1 MDFDDVNAKH
11 VRPEILQKY
20 LYRNDWDALSFNT
33 SPKYY
38 DIWSL
43 SIYPYCFSYAH
54 FEDTPL
60 HNYGVIQNYIDNKL
74 KHLRKGQLL
83 RCMSSFNGFSIYRT
97 NKFLNTSYD
106 GRIRID
112 LIPKHYIKAHMKASN
127 SKIIFH
133 DYGHVKGEYEDCE
146 HRAFH
151 IQAIN
156 NDDAKIMI
164 TNDVLFL

>member
-1 MDFDDVNAKH
+1 
-11 VRPEILQKY
+11 
-20 LYRNDWDALSFNT
+20 
-33 SPKYY
+33 
-38 DIWSL
+38 
-43 SIYPYCFSYAH
+43 
-54 FEDTPL
+54 
-60 HNYGVIQNYIDNKL
+60 
-74 KHLRKGQLL
+74 
-83 RCMSSFNGFSIYRT
+83 MSSFNGFSIYRT

-112 LIPKHYIKAHMKASN
+112 LIPKHYIEAHMKASN

-133 DYGHVKGEYEDCE
+133 DYGHVKGDYEDCE

-164 TNDVLFL
+164 TNDVLFLYFQHKYHY